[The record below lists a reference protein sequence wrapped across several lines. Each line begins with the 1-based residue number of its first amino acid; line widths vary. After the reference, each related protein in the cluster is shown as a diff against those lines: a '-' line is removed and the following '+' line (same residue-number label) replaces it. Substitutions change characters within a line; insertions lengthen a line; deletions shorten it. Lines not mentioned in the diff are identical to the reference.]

1 MKRNPLIMLLL
12 VISIMASKNVY
23 SQIREQVVGT
33 VISNEVNNLTNFDL
47 NYKFHINDSI
57 ILDSLNFSLPN
68 NIIIN
73 SYSNIQNQQYING
86 DSISLTVNVSHT
98 DTSNL
103 SFYPDDLFLTIH
115 YSSMN
120 STKND

>member
-73 SYSNIQNQQYING
+73 SYSNIQNQQY
-86 DSISLTVNVSHT
+86 SKWRQH
-98 DTSNL
+98 
-103 SFYPDDLFLTIH
+103 
-115 YSSMN
+115 
-120 STKND
+120 

>member
-73 SYSNIQNQQYING
+73 SYSNIQNQQYI
-86 DSISLTVNVSHT
+86 LA
-98 DTSNL
+98 
-103 SFYPDDLFLTIH
+103 P
-115 YSSMN
+115 
-120 STKND
+120 